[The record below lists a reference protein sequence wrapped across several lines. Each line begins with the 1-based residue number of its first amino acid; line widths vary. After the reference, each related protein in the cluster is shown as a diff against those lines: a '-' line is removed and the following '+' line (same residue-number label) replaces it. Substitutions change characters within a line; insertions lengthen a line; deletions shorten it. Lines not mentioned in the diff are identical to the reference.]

1 MRDFVDYGYYVS
13 VGLSQGLSLMC
24 LSFLIS
30 LCVLGSL
37 GDCVMNYEGI
47 MCIRYIPN
55 IHNVHDLKYRHHN
68 EPNMLCQLWIHNTHK
83 HDNIPINIK

>member
-1 MRDFVDYGYYVS
+1 MYIMRDYVDYRYCVS
-13 VGLSQGLSLMC
+13 LGLSQGLSLLC

-37 GDCVMNYEGI
+37 EEYLMNYEGI

-55 IHNVHDLKYRHHN
+55 TIVYIICKPQYLGS
-68 EPNMLCQLWIHNTHK
+68 
-83 HDNIPINIK
+83 IPAMSE